1 MLKFAPQYVGDPV
14 KTIFRIYR
22 DTRFSKDKTPY
33 KTHIGSYMWRNDL
46 DKNTGGGF
54 YFAVSP
60 DETVIAAG
68 LYHPMPDQLRAVR
81 AHVAEH
87 HAEFRK
93 TFSGKKIAALFGGLR
108 GDPMSRPPKGY
119 DPAHPAIDLLR
130 YREFVLY
137 PELPRDMGT
146 RVDFVSDVVS
156 RFKAA
161 TPFTEFLNAPLRR
174 AGRKAVE
181 ENW

>member
-1 MLKFAPQYVGDPV
+1 
-14 KTIFRIYR
+14 
-22 DTRFSKDKTPY
+22 
-33 KTHIGSYMWRNDL
+33 
-46 DKNTGGGF
+46 
-54 YFAVSP
+54 
-60 DETVIAAG
+60 
-68 LYHPMPDQLRAVR
+68 MPDQLRAVR
-81 AHVAEH
+81 AHVADH

-93 TFSGKKIAALFGGLR
+93 TFSGKKIAGLFGGLR
-108 GDPMSRPPKGY
+108 GEPMSRPPKGY
-119 DPAHPAIDLLR
+119 DPDHPAIDLLR

-146 RVDFVSDVVS
+146 RAEFVSDVVS

-174 AGRKAVE
+174 AGRKAAE